1 MRGERVACLRRSAAG
16 RGEGV
21 KMVPARKL
29 KIKLGEILLQISSLG
44 LEQLKEALTFQLRQL
59 SSPLL
64 GDVLLEKGYIQK
76 EDLEAAL
83 AVQQGY
89 PYLPVANYKIEPQL
103 LRKIP
108 LELMQKFNFLPLDI
122 IGNTLT
128 VAISSLVY
136 QSEILKELKDYK
148 VRFFI
153 SRQTQIREA
162 LRDYYG

>member
-1 MRGERVACLRRSAAG
+1 MQ
-16 RGEGV
+16 
-21 KMVPARKL
+21 ARKL

-59 SSPLL
+59 PSPLL
-64 GDVLLEKGYIQK
+64 GEVLLEKGYIQK

-89 PYLPVANYKIEPQL
+89 PYLSVANYKIEPQL
-103 LRKIP
+103 LRKVS
-108 LELMQKFNFLPLDI
+108 LELMQKFNFLLLDI

-136 QSEILKELKDYK
+136 QSEIRKELKDYK

-153 SRQTQIREA
+153 SRQTQIREV
-162 LRDYYG
+162 LRNYYG